1 MNEGYEVKSK
11 VSFSYNDYEEEG
23 NVMFVLKN
31 HWTFL
36 QHDIHH
42 DDSLHGILLYL
53 DDAWNIQFEVNFPR
67 EWATT

>member
-1 MNEGYEVKSK
+1 
-11 VSFSYNDYEEEG
+11 
-23 NVMFVLKN
+23 MFVLKN